1 MKKAGIITLIL
12 GIMVSV
18 NTSFAA
24 QTEKVGVLILAHGGK
39 HSSWDDTVKNATE
52 SLKENYMVEVAFGMA
67 NPTTMQA
74 GIDKL
79 ESQGVTTIVVV
90 PLFISSYSPI
100 IRQNEYLLGLRD
112 TLADPPMIM
121 MHHSSGNMDMEKKGN
136 SHSAMKKG
144 DKHSS
149 MTSLPKNSSSHSM
162 INDEEKIELKPLH
175 FKSNIILTK
184 PLDAHPLV
192 ADILFDQI
200 SELSVNSKNE
210 TILIVA
216 HGPNDENDNKNWIKT
231 IDNLADQI
239 RTIQEEKGT
248 KFKQIFGLTVRDDA
262 DPAIYEQAKEHLRT
276 LVSQSGKD
284 GQVIVVPLLLSKGG
298 IEAGYV
304 KRLEGLNYKWSGKT
318 LLPHANITKFI
329 QTSVEEAL
337 KTR

>member
-12 GIMVSV
+12 GIMVSG
-18 NTSFAA
+18 NLSLTA
-24 QTEKVGVLILAHGGK
+24 QAKKVGVLILAHGGK

-52 SLKENYMVEVAFGMA
+52 SLRENYMVEVAFGMA

-79 ESQGVTTIVVV
+79 ESKGVTTIAVV

-121 MHHSSGNMDMEKKGN
+121 MHHGSGNMEKKGN
-136 SHSAMKKG
+136 HSTMKKE
-144 DKHSS
+144 DKHNS
-149 MTSLPKNSSSHSM
+149 MASMPMEASHSM
-162 INDEEKIELKPLH
+162 INAEEKMELKPLH
-175 FKSNIILTK
+175 FKSKIILTN

-192 ADILFDQI
+192 AEIIYDRI
-200 SELSVNSKNE
+200 SELSTNPINE

-216 HGPNDENDNKNWIKT
+216 HGPNDENDNKNWVKT

-239 RTIQEEKGT
+239 RTMQSEKGN

-262 DPAIYEQAKEHLRT
+262 NPAIYEQAKEQLRT

-284 GQVIVVPLLLSKGG
+284 GEVIVVPLLLSQGG

-318 LLPHANITKFI
+318 LLPHPNITKFI
-329 QTSVEEAL
+329 KTSVEEAL
-337 KTR
+337 KTKKIEE